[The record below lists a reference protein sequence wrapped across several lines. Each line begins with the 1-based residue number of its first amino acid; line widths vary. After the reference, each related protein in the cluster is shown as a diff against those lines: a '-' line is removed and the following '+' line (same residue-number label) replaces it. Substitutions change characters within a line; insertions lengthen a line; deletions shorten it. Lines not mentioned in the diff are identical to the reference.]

1 MNSTTTTRRSLPA
14 APTQAEVAEEF
25 AARNADVLRYA
36 YEKRTWYHFT
46 TEQGW
51 RANPS
56 FSAVQRRLLTLVR
69 DLQSEPSATQAEQR
83 KRARVMRGMEKP
95 STVNAIADFA
105 KRCAPIEAELADFV
119 EPGHLLGV
127 KNGILDLRQGVLL
140 PFTPDKLIT
149 RRVPWA
155 YDQDATC
162 PRWQAFLREVLGDDP
177 DVQDYVQRVIGYV
190 LTGDTSLQQMW
201 LCIGAG
207 ANGKSTFIGALRTL
221 LGPDYAQQAPET
233 VLLGKPSQGSA
244 TSELARLE
252 GARLV
257 ALTETDEGQHLN
269 ETRVK
274 ALVSGDPIAAREL
287 YQSIHEFEPTAKF
300 FLATNHLPVVR
311 GTDEGI
317 WRRLVVIPFERTF
330 GVNLDPRL
338 ADELKAE
345 MPGIL
350 AWALHGAQQWFA
362 THAIPVPDAFTA
374 PTRTYRM
381 DQDPVRAFLNDC
393 TDQLPDAKVEAT
405 ALHQAYTRW
414 CDEQGRAALAQGE
427 FGRRMTML
435 HGPSAKGGKA
445 KRARYDGLRLKA
457 DDAAQEVIPLPGI
470 GDAEEQVA

>member
-1 MNSTTTTRRSLPA
+1 M
-14 APTQAEVAEEF
+14 
-25 AARNADVLRYA
+25 
-36 YEKRTWYHFT
+36 
-46 TEQGW
+46 
-51 RANPS
+51 
-56 FSAVQRRLLTLVR
+56 
-69 DLQSEPSATQAEQR
+69 
-83 KRARVMRGMEKP
+83 
-95 STVNAIADFA
+95 
-105 KRCAPIEAELADFV
+105 
-119 EPGHLLGV
+119 
-127 KNGILDLRQGVLL
+127 
-140 PFTPDKLIT
+140 
-149 RRVPWA
+149 
-155 YDQDATC
+155 
-162 PRWQAFLREVLGDDP
+162 
-177 DVQDYVQRVIGYV
+177 
-190 LTGDTSLQQMW
+190 
-201 LCIGAG
+201 
-207 ANGKSTFIGALRTL
+207 
-221 LGPDYAQQAPET
+221 
-233 VLLGKPSQGSA
+233 
-244 TSELARLE
+244 
-252 GARLV
+252 
-257 ALTETDEGQHLN
+257 
-269 ETRVK
+269 
-274 ALVSGDPIAAREL
+274 
-287 YQSIHEFEPTAKF
+287 
-300 FLATNHLPVVR
+300 R

-393 TDQLPDAKVEAT
+393 TDQMPDAKVEAT

-470 GDAEEQVA
+470 GDAEERVA